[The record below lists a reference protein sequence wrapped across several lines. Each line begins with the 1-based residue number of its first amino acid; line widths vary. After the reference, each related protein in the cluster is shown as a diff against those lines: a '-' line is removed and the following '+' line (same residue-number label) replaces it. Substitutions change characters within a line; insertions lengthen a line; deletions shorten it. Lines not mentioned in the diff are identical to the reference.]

1 MIEMGW
7 SKIDKGGIPID
18 RSPMIRAGEARQPV
32 AEYRSA
38 DDVGDRGRAL
48 VRISLAR
55 RGATPRNDNRT
66 LAGFA
71 A

>member
-1 MIEMGW
+1 MGW
-7 SKIDKGGIPID
+7 SKIEKGGIPID

-48 VRISLAR
+48 VRTSSAR
-55 RGATPRNDNRT
+55 RGATPRNDNPT

>member
-1 MIEMGW
+1 MGW
-7 SKIDKGGIPID
+7 SKIGKGGIPID

-32 AEYRSA
+32 ADYRSA

-48 VRISLAR
+48 VRTSLAR